1 MASCLMKEA
10 TRGGSLEKPE
20 AEAEV
25 STGPDVMQ
33 DDTREEWVKT
43 EAAGSD
49 VLEDEEAEAEVSA
62 GPDNVMQDD
71 TTEEFV
77 NTGAVVLEDNLNT
90 KKGVI
95 ILDSVGP
102 ELSKAEYDTVSSLL
116 DEEAFS
122 DNEEFN
128 NCLSQLDNSS
138 PFSDDE
144 EFLRCVS
151 QFENSS
157 SSEKADANVPTLS
170 SPQLEN
176 LRGLKVEKLVIL
188 SNVQNCTFNI

>member
-1 MASCLMKEA
+1 M
-10 TRGGSLEKPE
+10 G
-20 AEAEV
+20 AEV

-33 DDTREEWVKT
+33 DDTREEWVK
-43 EAAGSD
+43 
-49 VLEDEEAEAEVSA
+49 
-62 GPDNVMQDD
+62 
-71 TTEEFV
+71 
-77 NTGAVVLEDNLNT
+77 TGAVVLEDNLNT

-151 QFENSS
+151 QFVNSS

-170 SPQLEN
+170 SLQLEN
-176 LRGLKVEKLVIL
+176 
-188 SNVQNCTFNI
+188 